1 MFMREMEIHKIFIC
15 VSEAHDLS
23 KWNLADS
30 PISAHQLNMY
40 KWLLRIDV
48 HKISWNCNE
57 NIKFHEI
64 FQNLIHVSELITLN
78 AVWYVR
84 P

>member
-23 KWNLADS
+23 KWNLADP
-30 PISAHQLNMY
+30 PISAHQLNMD

-48 HKISWNCNE
+48 HKIS
-57 NIKFHEI
+57 
-64 FQNLIHVSELITLN
+64 
-78 AVWYVR
+78 
-84 P
+84 